1 MSEAAT
7 PLDTAQGFS
16 PPTVTQF
23 SVFPTNKVGK
33 MLDLVE
39 NFEGSP
45 CQIYGSV
52 HEASDH
58 AVVRIISNSAAD
70 ARRILR
76 GDNLPYSEHDVLV
89 VELDYGHTLSGF
101 PPEPIGAEINIAFAY
116 PLMLWPNGKPTIAL
130 AVDDYTLAGQILRAQ
145 GSPCWAVRP
154 TCPSSRQ
161 HPTRDPNTNPRV

>member
-23 SVFPTNKVGK
+23 SVFLTNKVGK

-45 CQIYGSV
+45 CQICALSV

-89 VELDYGHTLSGF
+89 VELDYGHTLSGLCLSLL
-101 PPEPIGAEINIAFAY
+101 GAEINIAFAY
-116 PLMLWPNGKPTIAL
+116 PLMLKPNGKPTIAL
-130 AVDDYTLAGQILRAQ
+130 AVDDHTLAGQILRRKGFRLLGEADLPQ
-145 GSPCWAVRP
+145 L
-154 TCPSSRQ
+154 
-161 HPTRDPNTNPRV
+161 